1 MATLKE
7 ANHVRAGLK
16 MKLSRFC
23 WYSSSEV
30 MPGKGDYYIVVVVK
44 RLNNFVR
51 KHIPSVIDGVSI
63 KSELG

>member
-7 ANHVRAGLK
+7 ANLARSGLK
-16 MKLSRFC
+16 MKLSRFW

-30 MPGKGDYYIVVVVK
+30 MPGKGDYYIVVIVK

-51 KHIPSVIDGVSI
+51 KNVPSVINGVSI

>member
-7 ANHVRAGLK
+7 ANHVRAALK
-16 MKLSRFC
+16 MKLSRFW

-30 MPGKGDYYIVVVVK
+30 TAGKGDYYIVIIVK

-51 KHIPSVIDGVSI
+51 KTVPSVIDGVTI

>member
-7 ANHVRAGLK
+7 ANHARAGLK
-16 MKLSRFC
+16 MKLSRFW

-30 MPGKGDYYIVVVVK
+30 MLGKGDYYIVVMVK

-51 KHIPSVIDGVSI
+51 KNVPSVIDGVSI

>member
-7 ANHVRAGLK
+7 ANLARAGLK
-16 MKLSRFC
+16 MKLSRFW

-30 MPGKGDYYIVVVVK
+30 AAGKGDYYIVVAVK

-51 KHIPSVIDGVSI
+51 KHVPSVINGVSI